1 MSYSIS
7 VYPIQLYKN
16 TEELNLNFHEVLDYI
31 EDRQN
36 LIDFTDEQVEKIEQ
50 HLKYRGYTSKEGS
63 KSRKDFTNFKEPSV
77 SVMLTNNGLFFNAR
91 GEGIMEIT
99 LTAAEFKSSFGLKGF
114 FAVFDSQNEGW
125 QN

>member
-16 TEELNLNFHEVLDYI
+16 TEELNLNFNEVLDYI

-36 LIDFTDEQVEKIEQ
+36 LIDFTEEQVEKIEQ
-50 HLKYRGYTSKEGS
+50 HLKYRGYTLKGGS
-63 KSRKDFTNFKEPSV
+63 KSRKDFTNSKEPSV
-77 SVMLTNNGLFFNAR
+77 SVMLTNNGLFFNGR

-99 LTAAEFKSSFGLKGF
+99 LTAGEFTSSFGLKGF